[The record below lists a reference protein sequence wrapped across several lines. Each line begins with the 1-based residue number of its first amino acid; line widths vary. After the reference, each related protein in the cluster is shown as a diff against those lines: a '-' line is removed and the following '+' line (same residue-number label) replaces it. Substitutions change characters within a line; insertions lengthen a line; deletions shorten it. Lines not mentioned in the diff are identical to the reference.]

1 MSTRVTAH
9 TRAIQLTAGGALYA
23 VPTRPSLT
31 VAPPA
36 LSSSSPSTALPSAMT
51 VLGSTTLSDSDLEPP
66 SRVALGPGDWNGV
79 VCGVSV
85 SEWLWE
91 WRTQG
96 LHAVST
102 YQSLATLLC
111 PLWVRSPGATG
122 LARSASHST
131 HSLCQP
137 PVSVPSNRRVCASC
151 PGSRVVH
158 SSHAVVSHHR
168 DRFPA
173 HSDTRTRAHTH
184 E

>member
-1 MSTRVTAH
+1 MSTSVTAH
-9 TRAIQLTAGGALYA
+9 TRAIQLTAGGAACALYA
-23 VPTRPSLT
+23 VPTRPSLI

-79 VCGVSV
+79 VCVCEC
-85 SEWLWE
+85 EWLWE
-91 WRTQG
+91 WRTHG
-96 LHAVST
+96 LMAVST
-102 YQSLATLLC
+102 YQSLATILC

-122 LARSASHST
+122 LARSATHST

-137 PVSVPSNRRVCASC
+137 PVSVPSNRRVCTSC
-151 PGSRVVH
+151 PGSGVVH
-158 SSHAVVSHHR
+158 SSHTVVSHHR
-168 DRFPA
+168 DRFPVHSRHTGA
-173 HSDTRTRAHTH
+173 H